1 MTSVDQFSG
10 SGHSPQRPTNRLV
23 ADVFARMEQHL
34 RDYAAVNTRRAG
46 LVTVVE
52 AEQRASLHFKW
63 AQEWKTVVDPKAV
76 LAQLL
81 PKIGKLRSA
90 ADLESALFAR
100 ARLDPP

>member
-1 MTSVDQFSG
+1 MSPVDQFSG

-34 RDYAAVNTRRAG
+34 RDYAAVNTRRAV

-76 LAQLL
+76 LALISNQLSSL
-81 PKIGKLRSA
+81 EHDSILRETAS
-90 ADLESALFAR
+90 FR
-100 ARLDPP
+100 RVP